1 MEMTKKKILLLVG
14 LIACGTTLVI
24 IGALFVHTNHET
36 AISRSHSNIS
46 ATKTSKKIAS
56 SSSVS
61 KSTSSITSSSSTQQS
76 SSSTPAVATSSSQQ
90 NNTTTSTT
98 ESSGISTDTN
108 TLTSFIN
115 TYGMTPSAYKM
126 KQGMSAEDALK
137 AVPDTMKTSGEIQT
151 EHITYGI
158 QSVADDGTVTM
169 DK

>member
-1 MEMTKKKILLLVG
+1 MTKKKILLLVG

-36 AISRSHSNIS
+36 AISHSHSSIS
-46 ATKTSKKIAS
+46 TTTSKKIAS

-61 KSTSSITSSSSTQQS
+61 ESTSSITSSSSTQQS

-108 TLTSFIN
+108 TLTGFIN
-115 TYGMTPSAYKM
+115 TYGMTPCAYKM
-126 KQGMSAEDALK
+126 KQGMSAEEALK
-137 AVPDTMKTSGEIQT
+137 SVPDTMKTSGEIQT
-151 EHITYGI
+151 EYLTYGI

>member
-36 AISRSHSNIS
+36 AISHSHSSIS
-46 ATKTSKKIAS
+46 TTTSKKIAS

-61 KSTSSITSSSSTQQS
+61 ESTSSITSSSSTQQS

-108 TLTSFIN
+108 TLTGFIN
-115 TYGMTPSAYKM
+115 TYGMTPCAYKM
-126 KQGMSAEDALK
+126 KQGMSAEEALK
-137 AVPDTMKTSGEIQT
+137 SVPDTMKTSGEIQT
-151 EHITYGI
+151 EYLTYGI

-169 DK
+169 SK

>member
-24 IGALFVHTNHET
+24 IGTLFVHTNHET
-36 AISRSHSNIS
+36 AIPRSHSSIS
-46 ATKTSKKIAS
+46 TTTSKKIAS

-61 KSTSSITSSSSTQQS
+61 ESTSSITSSSSTQQS

-108 TLTSFIN
+108 TLTGFIN

-137 AVPDTMKTSGEIQT
+137 AVPDTMKMSGEIQT
-151 EHITYGI
+151 EYLTYGI
-158 QSVADDGTVTM
+158 QSVADDGRVTM
-169 DK
+169 NK

>member
-24 IGALFVHTNHET
+24 IGTLFVHTNHET
-36 AISRSHSNIS
+36 AIPRSHSSIS
-46 ATKTSKKIAS
+46 TTTSKKIAS

-61 KSTSSITSSSSTQQS
+61 ESTSSITSSSSTQQS
-76 SSSTPAVATSSSQQ
+76 LSSTPAVATSSSQQ

-108 TLTSFIN
+108 TLTGFIN

-151 EHITYGI
+151 EYLTYGI

-169 DK
+169 SK

>member
-24 IGALFVHTNHET
+24 IGTLFVHTNHET
-36 AISRSHSNIS
+36 AIPRSHSSIS
-46 ATKTSKKIAS
+46 TTTSKKIAS

-61 KSTSSITSSSSTQQS
+61 ESTSSITSSSSTQQS

-108 TLTSFIN
+108 TLTGFIN

-151 EHITYGI
+151 EYLTYGI
-158 QSVADDGTVTM
+158 QSVADDGRVTM
-169 DK
+169 NK

>member
-36 AISRSHSNIS
+36 AISHSHSSIS
-46 ATKTSKKIAS
+46 TTTSKKIAS

-61 KSTSSITSSSSTQQS
+61 ESTSIITSSSSTQQS

-90 NNTTTSTT
+90 NNTTTSTS

-108 TLTSFIN
+108 TLTGFIN

-126 KQGMSAEDALK
+126 KQGMSAEEALK

-151 EHITYGI
+151 EYLTYGI

-169 DK
+169 SK

>member
-24 IGALFVHTNHET
+24 IGTLFVHTNHET
-36 AISRSHSNIS
+36 AIPRSHSSIS
-46 ATKTSKKIAS
+46 TTTSKKIAS

-61 KSTSSITSSSSTQQS
+61 ESTSSITSSSSTQQS

-108 TLTSFIN
+108 TLTGFIN

>member
-36 AISRSHSNIS
+36 AISHSHSSIS
-46 ATKTSKKIAS
+46 TTTSKKIAS

-61 KSTSSITSSSSTQQS
+61 ESTSSITSSSSTQQS

-108 TLTSFIN
+108 TLTGFIN

>member
-1 MEMTKKKILLLVG
+1 MIKKKYLLLVG
-14 LIACGTTLVI
+14 LIACGTMLVI
-24 IGALFVHTNHET
+24 IGALFIHTNHKT
-36 AISRSHSNIS
+36 TISSSHSSIS
-46 ATKTSKKIAS
+46 TTTSKKVTS

-61 KSTSSITSSSSTQQS
+61 KATSIITSSSSTQQS
-76 SSSTPAVATSSSQQ
+76 SSSTHAVATSSSQQ

-108 TLTSFIN
+108 TLTGFIN
-115 TYGMTPSAYKM
+115 TYGVTPSAYKM

>member
-36 AISRSHSNIS
+36 AISHSHSSIS
-46 ATKTSKKIAS
+46 TTTSKKIAS

-61 KSTSSITSSSSTQQS
+61 ESTSSITSSSSTQQS

-108 TLTSFIN
+108 TLTGFIN
-115 TYGMTPSAYKM
+115 TYGMTPCAYKM
-126 KQGMSAEDALK
+126 KQGMSAEEALK
-137 AVPDTMKTSGEIQT
+137 SVPDTMKTSGEIQT
-151 EHITYGI
+151 EYLTYGI

>member
-14 LIACGTTLVI
+14 LIVCGTTLVI

-36 AISRSHSNIS
+36 AISHSHSSIS
-46 ATKTSKKIAS
+46 TTTSKKIAS

-61 KSTSSITSSSSTQQS
+61 ESTSSITSSSSTQQS
-76 SSSTPAVATSSSQQ
+76 SSSTSAVATSSSQQ
-90 NNTTTSTT
+90 NNATASTT
-98 ESSGISTDTN
+98 ESSGVSTDTN
-108 TLTSFIN
+108 TLTGFIN

-126 KQGMSAEDALK
+126 KQGMSAEEALK

-151 EHITYGI
+151 EYLTYGI

-169 DK
+169 SK

>member
-36 AISRSHSNIS
+36 AISHSHSSIS
-46 ATKTSKKIAS
+46 TTTSKKIAS

-61 KSTSSITSSSSTQQS
+61 ESTSSITSSSSTQQS

-90 NNTTTSTT
+90 NNTTTTTT

-108 TLTSFIN
+108 TLTGFIN

-126 KQGMSAEDALK
+126 KQGMSAEEALK

-151 EHITYGI
+151 EHLTYGI

-169 DK
+169 SK